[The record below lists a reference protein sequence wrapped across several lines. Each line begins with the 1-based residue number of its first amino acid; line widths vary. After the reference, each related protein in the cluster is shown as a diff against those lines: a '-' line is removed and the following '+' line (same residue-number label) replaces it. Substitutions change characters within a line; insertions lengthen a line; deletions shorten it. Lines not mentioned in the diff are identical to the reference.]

1 MGEAAAT
8 AIEHKQ
14 RGRMCS
20 ICGHQ
25 DRASIEAELR
35 AGSRVS
41 GIASKYH
48 ASRQS
53 VMRHRTHLVAV
64 VEPADARAEEESA
77 DASPPAPP
85 PSAESPSASQDG
97 AGEPAA
103 AGADPATTAGE
114 AAAAGQGEMPTPHVR
129 PATGCPICDSPAH
142 LHDSID
148 RALTAAPWNAAA
160 IAERF
165 KVQPAALD
173 VHMRHM
179 IQPAPPPAPPAP
191 RPSFGQPPP
200 VALPAT
206 AAEARELL
214 DRHGPSIVP
223 KVIAWARAK
232 YFWWCTSWAGPPG
245 IKEVAYRGWMR
256 ALANAPNDSARL
268 VACWKFSAELD
279 RLAATDAS
287 VARAASDHARFAT
300 AAPASRFDVRGYLAT
315 LGTRGVQLRLDAT
328 DRVTSF
334 PPGSLNEADRI
345 IIAARRS
352 EIAAFLQQPYEVV

>member
-1 MGEAAAT
+1 MHSTDVINA
-8 AIEHKQ
+8 
-14 RGRMCS
+14 
-20 ICGHQ
+20 
-25 DRASIEAELR
+25 
-35 AGSRVS
+35 
-41 GIASKYH
+41 
-48 ASRQS
+48 
-53 VMRHRTHLVAV
+53 
-64 VEPADARAEEESA
+64 PADASDDHQRAPGRACTICTHAERDAIEAALQQGESLRQVA
-77 DASPPAPP
+77 VRFGVSTTAAHRHKAAHMAPAQQQAEPPASVLGAPEAAQATAETTTQAEPPAPP
-85 PSAESPSASQDG
+85 
-97 AGEPAA
+97 
-103 AGADPATTAGE
+103 
-114 AAAAGQGEMPTPHVR
+114 AAAASRVPRCSV
-129 PATGCPICDSPAH
+129 CDLDVVARGAV
-142 LHDSID
+142 D
-148 RALTAAPWNAAA
+148 RALFHAPWNAAA

-191 RPSFGQPPP
+191 RPSYLPPP

-287 VARAASDHARFAT
+287 VARAAAAHARFAVT
-300 AAPASRFDVRGYLAT
+300 APASRFDVRGYLAT